1 MRTRLVFPVTEYS
14 HSFGCAVIG
23 GYVYRGS
30 AIAAL
35 RGDYLYADY
44 CSGHV
49 WFKTGPHKSAHILTG
64 ISQKLTNITS
74 FGQDASG
81 ELYLSALNG
90 NVYEIVPA

>member
-14 HSFGCAVIG
+14 HKFGCAVIG

-30 AIAAL
+30 AITAL
-35 RGDYLYADY
+35 RGHYLYADY
-44 CSGHV
+44 CSGRV
-49 WFKTGPHKSAHILTG
+49 WFKTGPRKSPHILTG
-64 ISQKLTNITS
+64 ISQKLTNVTS

-81 ELYLSALNG
+81 ELYLSAQNG